1 MPNYGSASAKLPVV
15 SVGPGVVELAVLKQ
29 EQVFHDKIVFWKYF
43 CPTGGNW
50 SVRNPSME
58 DRDLGHHTQS
68 HGVGAIQVNRDL

>member
-1 MPNYGSASAKLPVV
+1 MTKL
-15 SVGPGVVELAVLKQ
+15 
-29 EQVFHDKIVFWKYF
+29 FDFWKYF

-68 HGVGAIQVNRDL
+68 HGVGAIQVDQNFCEW